1 MRRIL
6 LAVALLLGACAT
18 ADVAD
23 SDTPE
28 GKAAYVSVLPIASV
42 GEIDADRIDLTLSCT
57 YLVGKQYETY
67 LPKLA
72 TRRATIVK
80 LRPGTC
86 FVSKVKGLLSAQAG
100 LAPAQT
106 LFATKPNQLN
116 FPGVWVFR
124 FRVTQGLSVTTPT
137 QVSTTLDFAVNV
149 TEQNAPAARAMIGEQ
164 FPKFT
169 KLLQLEYTRAV
180 ESTQ

>member
-1 MRRIL
+1 MRRTL
-6 LAVALLLGACAT
+6 LALVLPLSACAT

-23 SDTPE
+23 SDTLD
-28 GKAAYVSVLPIASV
+28 KNAAYVSVLPITSV
-42 GEIDADRIDLTLSCT
+42 GEIDVDRIDLTLSCAD
-57 YLVGKQYETY
+57 LVGAQYETY

-86 FVSKVKGLLSAQAG
+86 YVSKVKGLLSAQAG
-100 LAPAQT
+100 LVPAQT
-106 LFATKPNQLN
+106 LFATKTNQLN

-124 FRVTQGLSVTTPT
+124 FRLTHGLSVATPT
-137 QVSTTLDFAVNV
+137 QMSTTLDFAINV
-149 TEQNAPAARAMIGEQ
+149 TEQNAPAARTMIGEQ

-169 KLLQLEYTRAV
+169 KLLPLEYTRAV
-180 ESTQ
+180 ESPQ